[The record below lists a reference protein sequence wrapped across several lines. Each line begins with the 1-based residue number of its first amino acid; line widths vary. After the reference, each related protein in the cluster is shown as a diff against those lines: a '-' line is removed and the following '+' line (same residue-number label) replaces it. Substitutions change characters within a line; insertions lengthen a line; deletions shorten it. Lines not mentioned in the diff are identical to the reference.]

1 MINIPPSEQ
10 KNISFNFTFFLKRK
24 KIKNEAIVNLY
35 QTNEIESNV
44 MRAPRIDVK
53 PQIKTRK

>member
-10 KNISFNFTFFLKRK
+10 KNISFNFIFFLKRK
-24 KIKNEAIVNLY
+24 KIKNDAIVNLY